1 MLNIQVIDI
10 QIEYF
15 INKKKKLLNFYE
27 KKQTCIKHIVKIYV
41 LYYFIDVWKVNE
53 ELYIIF
59 TRFSVRKKWLRLI
72 LGNQKKNVDILL
84 KWNKTYYIIL
94 KSIYFFHTQKIK

>member
-41 LYYFIDVWKVNE
+41 LYYFIDV
-53 ELYIIF
+53 
-59 TRFSVRKKWLRLI
+59 
-72 LGNQKKNVDILL
+72 
-84 KWNKTYYIIL
+84 
-94 KSIYFFHTQKIK
+94 